1 METRKKSLEYCVFP
15 GFRHGE
21 LIELPGQ
28 LESPPILHR
37 VTKAQ
42 DFNVSHFTCSYSA
55 LDLSCSYNP

>member
-1 METRKKSLEYCVFP
+1 VSQDFAESMLETKKKTLEYCTFP
-15 GFRHGE
+15 GFRHHE

-42 DFNVSHFTCSYSA
+42 DYNVSF
-55 LDLSCSYNP
+55 